1 MVSERRG
8 GGVMSGQA
16 VCTIVAG
23 NYLAHARV
31 LDASL
36 RRRLRQ
42 GPGSPERTDFIGD
55 GSRVIREWRGV
66 MYEVERVPEGYL
78 WNGKVHASLSA
89 VAYAITGAKWNGPRF
104 FGLRDGWRCRLRQLS
119 GATGPCRIHG
129 RPDAGSALPLFLRLE

>member
-1 MVSERRG
+1 MSRDADVTGQVRALTRLDLEALREAWRERYGPAPRLRSPEILRLLLAWRMQAAVLG
-8 GGVMSGQA
+8 G
-16 VCTIVAG
+16 
-23 NYLAHARV
+23 

-104 FGLRDGWRCRLRQLS
+104 FGLREGQE
-119 GATGPCRIHG
+119 P
-129 RPDAGSALPLFLRLE
+129 